1 MRIVSLKIVFT
12 LLAGMALTACGQTAS
27 GDNGDAPTP
36 PIANDMGIA
45 ADQGQTI
52 GTDAGLQEQ
61 PDLRSS
67 RRITV
72 DQLRRSIPLLFG
84 GETWTTRFQQREV
97 EVIDGLAR
105 TLGEADFL
113 EVTTPNVE
121 PGPLF
126 QKFMDDMAANLCTKS
141 VIADLSGGGEGL
153 VVRHGDD
160 IEANLRFLRLKFHA
174 IHVPEDAAPETDGL
188 DALRALYA
196 DLAAAHDANT
206 AWIGVCIALVTAP
219 EFLAY

>member
-1 MRIVSLKIVFT
+1 MRIVPLQIVFT
-12 LLAGMALTACGQTAS
+12 LMAGIALTACGQGTS
-27 GDNGDAPTP
+27 GDNGNSIP

-45 ADQGQTI
+45 TDQGQPI
-52 GTDAGLQEQ
+52 GTDAGPLDP

-141 VIADLSGGGEGL
+141 VTADLSGEGEGL
-153 VVRHGDD
+153 VVRYSDNID
-160 IEANLRFLRLKFHA
+160 ANLRFLRLKFHA
-174 IHVPEDAAPETDGL
+174 IHVPEDTAPEDDGMEE
-188 DALRALYA
+188 LRALYA
-196 DLAAAHDANT
+196 DLAAAHDIST